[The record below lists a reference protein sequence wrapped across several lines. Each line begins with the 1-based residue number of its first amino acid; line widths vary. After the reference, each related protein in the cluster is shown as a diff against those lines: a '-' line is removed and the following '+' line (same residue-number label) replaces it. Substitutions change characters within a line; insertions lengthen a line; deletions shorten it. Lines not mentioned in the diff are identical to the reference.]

1 MMVEPTIKTVN
12 TPSEAYLS
20 KVGTPGTLEYR
31 EIFLIYREIFAKSD
45 FFENFWSQ
53 IQKVRDSHARG
64 ESVYFPCRPW

>member
-1 MMVEPTIKTVN
+1 MTCFLT
-12 TPSEAYLS
+12 YLS

-53 IQKVRDSHARG
+53 IQKVRDIAMPEVKVCIFLVVRG
-64 ESVYFPCRPW
+64 RKAS